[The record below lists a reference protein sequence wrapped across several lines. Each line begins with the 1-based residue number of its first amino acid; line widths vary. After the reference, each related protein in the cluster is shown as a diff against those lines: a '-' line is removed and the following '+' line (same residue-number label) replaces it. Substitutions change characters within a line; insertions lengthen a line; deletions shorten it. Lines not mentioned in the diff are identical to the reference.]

1 MFPGCWDRSQ
11 ADTYVD
17 IGGYRLAVRCIGQGS
32 PTVIL
37 ESGLGSSSGS
47 WREVQPSVSEFARVC
62 SYDRAGLAL
71 SDNRLNRTIEGGF
84 VADELH
90 RLIAGL
96 GLQPP
101 FVFVGASIGGIYTRL
116 YDERYPGEAA
126 GMVFVDSS
134 HEDQFA
140 RFDAEAT
147 VQHFADEGGSEI
159 DLRPVVNELHQ
170 AGGFGNIPVISL
182 DSGKIDNPIF
192 LDLRRDLVN
201 RSTNAMLVVANEAGH
216 EIQHDQP
223 DIVIESIRLVVDSAN
238 QHSSMPA
245 CARAFSGIDAT
256 CLPLP

>member
-17 IGGYRLAVRCIGQGS
+17 IGGYRLAARCIGQGS

-47 WREVQPSVSEFARVC
+47 WRLVQPRVSEFTRVC

-71 SDNRLNRTIEGGF
+71 SDNRLDRNIEGGV

-90 RLIAGL
+90 RLVAGL
-96 GLQPP
+96 GLQRP
-101 FVFVGASIGGIYTRL
+101 FVFVGASKGGIYTRL
-116 YDERYPGEAA
+116 YEERYPGEAA

-159 DLRPVVNELHQ
+159 DFRPVVNELHQ
-170 AGGFGNIPVISL
+170 AGGFGDMPVISL

-192 LDLRRDLVN
+192 LDLRRDLAN
-201 RSTNAMLVVANEAGH
+201 RSTNSMLVVANEAGH

-223 DIVIESIRLVVDSAN
+223 GVVIRSIHLVVDSAN
-238 QHSSMPA
+238 HHSPMPA
-245 CARAFSGIDAT
+245 CAGAFSGIDAT

>member
-11 ADTYVD
+11 ADTFVD
-17 IGGYRLAVRCIGQGS
+17 VGGYRLAARCIGQDA

-47 WREVQPSVSEFARVC
+47 WREVQPSVSEFTRVC

-71 SDNRLNRTIEGGF
+71 SDNRLDGTIEGGF

-90 RLIAGL
+90 KLIAGL

-101 FVFVGASIGGIYTRL
+101 FVFVGASIGGMYIRL
-116 YDERYPGEAA
+116 YEDRYPGEAA

-147 VQHFADEGGSEI
+147 VQHVADEGGSEI
-159 DLRPVVNELHQ
+159 DFRPVIDELHQ
-170 AGGFGNIPVISL
+170 AGGLGDIPVVSL
-182 DSGKIDNPIF
+182 DAGKLDNPIF
-192 LDLRRDLVN
+192 LDLRRDLAA
-201 RSTNAMLVVANEAGH
+201 RSTNSMLVVANDAGH

-223 DIVIESIRLVVDSAN
+223 DVVIRSIRLVVESAR
-238 QHSSMPA
+238 QDLRMGD
-245 CARAFSGIDAT
+245 CAQVFSDLDAE
-256 CLPLP
+256 CQPVR